1 MMMMMMMMM
10 MIIRP
15 NIFAKF
21 STQRMHAGDFKRKT
35 QQTLITRAGQATK
48 TTSNVNAIKHE
59 SLARHDEKHPLC
71 DIHC

>member
-1 MMMMMMMMM
+1 
-10 MIIRP
+10 
-15 NIFAKF
+15 
-21 STQRMHAGDFKRKT
+21 MHAGDFKRNT